1 MYEIWPNARSEN
13 KREKSKRSIF
23 SLIRR
28 FSERKSPF
36 SLSLSRFLPLQHVYT
51 HGWSWAAS
59 QAALRSFSLLGS
71 FRVRSCWLSF
81 DAIQKKKLMPEHTHT
96 QTQHTQKETKKR
108 WTLSYLFRRRNTQTA
123 AAVYA
128 RAGSQR
134 REEEIAWLGL
144 AWPFTDFSLL
154 LLELLFFHFCLSL
167 ISKGNRWT
175 VKKRW
180 IVRPQIWNKKRK
192 EMKHQM
198 RHKFDDDHFISLPTF
213 FPPVDF
219 TCLFPW
225 ADVNE
230 AEGLIRQ
237 NINESREPSKARLTI
252 KVLALQLDCCI
263 AEAALAISFSAFHP
277 ESHSS
282 PAPAVY
288 YRDFCICCKDRCMLR
303 IYTRRSLH
311 VPVLF
316 LLISLVCVFCAVQV
330 ALPCGV

>member
-1 MYEIWPNARSEN
+1 MP
-13 KREKSKRSIF
+13 
-23 SLIRR
+23 
-28 FSERKSPF
+28 
-36 SLSLSRFLPLQHVYT
+36 V
-51 HGWSWAAS
+51 
-59 QAALRSFSLLGS
+59 QAA
-71 FRVRSCWLSF
+71 
-81 DAIQKKKLMPEHTHT
+81 
-96 QTQHTQKETKKR
+96 KEEKKR
-108 WTLSYLFRRRNTQTA
+108 L
-123 AAVYA
+123 
-128 RAGSQR
+128 
-134 REEEIAWLGL
+134 LGL

-154 LLELLFFHFCLSL
+154 LLELLFFTFASPWYRKEIEKPLKKEELSGHK
-167 ISKGNRWT
+167 SETNK
-175 VKKRW
+175 
-180 IVRPQIWNKKRK
+180 KKRK

-198 RHKFDDDHFISLPTF
+198 RHKFDDDHFISLPF

-225 ADVNE
+225 ADENE

-316 LLISLVCVFCAVQV
+316 LLISLVCVFCAIQV

>member
-1 MYEIWPNARSEN
+1 MTECKE
-13 KREKSKRSIF
+13 REQTRKVKAKYFFSYTQILGEKKSI
-23 SLIRR
+23 SL
-28 FSERKSPF
+28 SP
-36 SLSLSRFLPLQHVYT
+36 SLSLAFFPCSVYIPTDGAGLLLKLLSAPSASLAPFVCARVGFHSTPSRRRRWCQST
-51 HGWSWAAS
+51 HTHTAHSKGDEEKMD
-59 QAALRSFSLLGS
+59 SLI
-71 FRVRSCWLSF
+71 F
-81 DAIQKKKLMPEHTHT
+81 IQKKEYTDSSSSSMPV
-96 QTQHTQKETKKR
+96 QAAKEEKKR
-108 WTLSYLFRRRNTQTA
+108 L
-123 AAVYA
+123 
-128 RAGSQR
+128 
-134 REEEIAWLGL
+134 LGL

-154 LLELLFFHFCLSL
+154 LLELLFFTFASPWYRKEIEKPLKKEELSGHK
-167 ISKGNRWT
+167 SETNK
-175 VKKRW
+175 
-180 IVRPQIWNKKRK
+180 KKRK

-198 RHKFDDDHFISLPTF
+198 RHKFDDDHFISLPF

-225 ADVNE
+225 ADENE

-303 IYTRRSLH
+303 IYNRRSLH

-316 LLISLVCVFCAVQV
+316 LLISLVCVFCAIQV

>member
-36 SLSLSRFLPLQHVYT
+36 SLSLSHFLPLQHVYT

-81 DAIQKKKLMPEHTHT
+81 DAIQKKKLMPEHTH
-96 QTQHTQKETKKR
+96 TQHTQKETKKR

-167 ISKGNRWT
+167 ISKGNRET